1 MKKKILIVY
10 PHNFFKEKSGINV
23 RYIELLK
30 YFKTRDFQV
39 DMLTLKNFKSPWKT
53 YPPDKWGLID
63 ELFFYDFKK
72 GCRWQKFKNRKKSP
86 WTWIRKKIPFFYA
99 YTELPDFAYKSMK
112 IQFDEIVKANQYDFI
127 IISYVYWANLIKS
140 IPIKKCVTILDLSD
154 FATLNKFDYCGGNVK
169 IGPMIEEEIR
179 RVNLFD
185 KVICISEDERLF
197 FSQFARK
204 PHYSYIPFFIK
215 KNDPLPTDVPLY
227 DILFIASN
235 NPHNQKGIQ
244 WFFDD
249 VFPLL
254 DDTVKVLIVGTI
266 SACVKNHKNVTCFSC
281 VENPAEVY
289 CKAKISICPLLGG
302 TGIKIK
308 VIESLSYGRPVVC
321 TSKGVVGFPVKINNG
336 CLIANTPEAFAN
348 SISRLLKEQ
357 DFYEKTSKKAKRF
370 FKSHFEQSC
379 VYKRLGEIFV

>member
-1 MKKKILIVY
+1 
-10 PHNFFKEKSGINV
+10 
-23 RYIELLK
+23 
-30 YFKTRDFQV
+30 
-39 DMLTLKNFKSPWKT
+39 
-53 YPPDKWGLID
+53 
-63 ELFFYDFKK
+63 
-72 GCRWQKFKNRKKSP
+72 
-86 WTWIRKKIPFFYA
+86 
-99 YTELPDFAYKSMK
+99 
-112 IQFDEIVKANQYDFI
+112 
-127 IISYVYWANLIKS
+127 
-140 IPIKKCVTILDLSD
+140 
-154 FATLNKFDYCGGNVK
+154 
-169 IGPMIEEEIR
+169 
-179 RVNLFD
+179 
-185 KVICISEDERLF
+185 VICISEDERLF

-204 PHYSYIPFFIK
+204 PHYSYIPFFMK